1 MPRPVQGLLG
11 ALSALALVVSLTSLA
26 GCGRAITPAE
36 LDKNGTHVF
45 HGHQKPET
53 VHASAIALK
62 TLGYE
67 VVVEDAASGRVKT
80 SPKLVTVHAVGGNG
94 SATAIAD
101 SIQWSLEIVG
111 TSSDSV
117 VKAHPHAF
125 RNGLALD
132 DSQLQ
137 AGAVNKAFVD
147 LFKEIDENLGSGPVS
162 TPTPTPKSKA
172 STKKPAKV
180 F

>member
-1 MPRPVQGLLG
+1 MSRSLVSMLALVASLLG
-11 ALSALALVVSLTSLA
+11 ATSLS

-67 VVVEDAASGRVKT
+67 VVVEDVANGRVKT

-125 RNGLALD
+125 RNGLAMD

-137 AGAVNKAFVD
+137 AGAVNKAFLD
-147 LFKEIDENLGSGPVS
+147 LFKEIDENLGSGPIA
-162 TPTPTPKSKA
+162 TPTPATAPKSKA
-172 STKKPAKV
+172 QAKKPAKV